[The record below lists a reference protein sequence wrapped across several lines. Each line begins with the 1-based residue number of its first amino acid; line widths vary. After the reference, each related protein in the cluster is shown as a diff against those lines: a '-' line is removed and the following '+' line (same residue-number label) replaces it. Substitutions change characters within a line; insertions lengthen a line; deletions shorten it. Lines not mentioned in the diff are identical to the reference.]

1 MHIVFIRNL
10 RQTCASIFPSG
21 SHFSV
26 EGEAR
31 GWDGVGGAGVSGD
44 RDRRVL
50 RYPNEFLGVAKG
62 GQQNFRALI
71 GHNLHILTASALPS
85 IIHSC

>member
-10 RQTCASIFPSG
+10 GQACASIFPSE

-31 GWDGVGGAGVSGD
+31 GLDGAGGAGVSGD
-44 RDRRVL
+44 GDRRVL
-50 RYPNEFLGVAKG
+50 RYPTEFLGVAEG
-62 GQQNFRALI
+62 GAAEF
-71 GHNLHILTASALPS
+71 
-85 IIHSC
+85 